1 MKQFLLTPA
10 AGKRLIG
17 IALAAHPAIQA
28 ALSSCTLV
36 IVAGTTNGYIAED
49 ILKNLG
55 QADGFSMKSFFRA
68 WYFLQGRPQHRE
80 GCPMRADFR
89 EMW

>member
-28 ALSSCTLV
+28 ALSSGTL
-36 IVAGTTNGYIAED
+36 IKWLHRRGDPKESGPGGWLFQEELLPRRGTSSRED
-49 ILKNLG
+49 HSTGK
-55 QADGFSMKSFFRA
+55 AAR
-68 WYFLQGRPQHRE
+68 
-80 GCPMRADFR
+80 
-89 EMW
+89 